1 MPDFSKILPTD
12 YRKKFFVTAA
22 KHRTHHAG
30 TDGSLDVQIDQGSST
45 AGVDEKVTTQV
56 HAHAVS
62 QMKAEHEPASRELP
76 EHRVDPT
83 TESDVGL
90 EADGSKG
97 RTCWQK
103 GAKLLTSTR
112 LSHLGSVVP
121 EADVDGIAGSRA
133 KAYTHRG
140 SVSKNAPPRA
150 TPHATPCA
158 TTRATPRKMKFQR
171 GSSAG
176 SSEPTLGAVHASPKM
191 PANSAGAA
199 QLSPRVAALEE
210 ESLVRREPLV
220 TQELAEDSSCVS
232 RMPAGSNAL
241 SASSPTAVREEA
253 ELRMPQSTATRDS
266 PVQITPRAAEE
277 AAAET
282 NDTLGVWADPPLLQK
297 ALEQVRRW
305 FHGLSQRFFTT
316 QPEPSEAS
324 SEQGPS
330 AQSVAYLDA

>member
-45 AGVDEKVTTQV
+45 AGVDEKVATQV

-97 RTCWQK
+97 RTCK
-103 GAKLLTSTR
+103 GAELLTSTR
-112 LSHLGSVVP
+112 PSHIGSVVP

-140 SVSKNAPPRA
+140 LVSKNAPPRA
-150 TPHATPCA
+150 TPHATS
-158 TTRATPRKMKFQR
+158 RATPRKMKFQR
-171 GSSAG
+171 GASAG
-176 SSEPTLGAVHASPKM
+176 SS
-191 PANSAGAA
+191 
-199 QLSPRVAALEE
+199 
-210 ESLVRREPLV
+210 
-220 TQELAEDSSCVS
+220 
-232 RMPAGSNAL
+232 
-241 SASSPTAVREEA
+241 
-253 ELRMPQSTATRDS
+253 
-266 PVQITPRAAEE
+266 
-277 AAAET
+277 
-282 NDTLGVWADPPLLQK
+282 
-297 ALEQVRRW
+297 
-305 FHGLSQRFFTT
+305 
-316 QPEPSEAS
+316 
-324 SEQGPS
+324 
-330 AQSVAYLDA
+330 

>member
-1 MPDFSKILPTD
+1 
-12 YRKKFFVTAA
+12 
-22 KHRTHHAG
+22 
-30 TDGSLDVQIDQGSST
+30 
-45 AGVDEKVTTQV
+45 
-56 HAHAVS
+56 
-62 QMKAEHEPASRELP
+62 
-76 EHRVDPT
+76 
-83 TESDVGL
+83 
-90 EADGSKG
+90 
-97 RTCWQK
+97 
-103 GAKLLTSTR
+103 
-112 LSHLGSVVP
+112 
-121 EADVDGIAGSRA
+121 
-133 KAYTHRG
+133 
-140 SVSKNAPPRA
+140 
-150 TPHATPCA
+150 
-158 TTRATPRKMKFQR
+158 
-171 GSSAG
+171 
-176 SSEPTLGAVHASPKM
+176 
-191 PANSAGAA
+191 
-199 QLSPRVAALEE
+199 
-210 ESLVRREPLV
+210 VRREPLV

-282 NDTLGVWADPPLLQK
+282 NDTLGVWADPALLQK